1 MRKDELFLF
10 SHHFPTCVF
19 LPSVIL
25 EKRKQEKQIKLF
37 RSETLNKSKNSS
49 SVLNR
54 KILNS

>member
-25 EKRKQEKQIKLF
+25 EKRIQEKHKLF

-54 KILNS
+54 KTLNS